1 LSLDILHRFMNMKQ
15 AVYLRFIQIVLF
27 TVKVNNSSMQSV
39 SDILL
44 SKYVV
49 ESRAVEDIIIIN
61 TILPTDSY
69 FDEEIKN

>member
-1 LSLDILHRFMNMKQ
+1 MNMKQ

-49 ESRAVEDIIIIN
+49 ESRVMEDIIIIIN

>member
-1 LSLDILHRFMNMKQ
+1 MNMKQ
-15 AVYLRFIQIVLF
+15 AVYLRFIQIVLS
-27 TVKVNNSSMQSV
+27 TVKVNNSSVQSV

-44 SKYVV
+44 SRV
-49 ESRAVEDIIIIN
+49 VEDIVIIN

>member
-1 LSLDILHRFMNMKQ
+1 MNMKQ
-15 AVYLRFIQIVLF
+15 AVYLRFIQIVLS
-27 TVKVNNSSMQSV
+27 TVKVNNSSVQSV

-49 ESRAVEDIIIIN
+49 ESRVVEDIVIIN

>member
-1 LSLDILHRFMNMKQ
+1 MSLDILHRFMNMKQ

>member
-1 LSLDILHRFMNMKQ
+1 MNMKQ

-27 TVKVNNSSMQSV
+27 TVKVNNSSVQSV

-49 ESRAVEDIIIIN
+49 ESRVVEDIIIIN